1 MLKATAFNVTCSV
14 EETEKKMKTVIFGP
28 PGSGKGTYASRLQA
42 KLGVDVIAMG
52 DIFREIMK
60 EDSPLGRQV
69 KGFVEKGLLVPDDV
83 VIEVLKQRLVKVSSG
98 RGFIL
103 DGFPRTIEQ
112 AEALDK
118 LVKIDAVI
126 LLTVPD
132 WIIVERLSTRRVCR
146 KCGEVYNVRYLKPK
160 VEGACDK
167 CGGELYQRSD
177 DTAEVIR
184 DRIKVYERQTKP
196 ILQRYNEKR
205 IPFVEF
211 KCEKLETP
219 PEVAVESILR
229 ELKKLNLA

>member
-1 MLKATAFNVTCSV
+1 
-14 EETEKKMKTVIFGP
+14 MKTVIFGP

-160 VEGACDK
+160 VEGVCDK

-196 ILQRYNEKR
+196 ILQHYDEKGV
-205 IPFVEF
+205 PCVDF

-219 PEVAVESILR
+219 PEVAVESILK